1 MSLLRFAARTML
13 ASFFVVNGVK
23 AMRDPGPLVAATEPL
38 AKTLL
43 PLAEKSL
50 PPQAA
55 AYLPEDAKGLVR
67 LTGLAQVVGGLS
79 LATGIGRRLG
89 AFALAASM
97 APQLLASNPFTG
109 DSGEDGGVKDSFLR
123 NIALTG
129 GVLLAAQDT
138 EGRPDLAWR
147 AKNRAELLGREAGHT
162 KAAISREAAH
172 TKATLSREAAH
183 AKAGLAREGKR
194 AARKA
199 KKVAGKA
206 TKTIEGA
213 LK

>member
-23 AMRDPGPLVAATEPL
+23 AMRDPDPLMGATEPL
-38 AKTLL
+38 ARTFL
-43 PLAEKSL
+43 PLAEKTL
-50 PPQAA
+50 PPQAV

-79 LATGIGRRLG
+79 LATGIARRFG
-89 AFALAASM
+89 AAALAVSM
-97 APQLLASNPFTG
+97 VPQLLASNPFTG
-109 DSGEDGGVKDSFLR
+109 DSEGAGKDQFLR

-129 GVLLAAQDT
+129 SVVLAAQDT

-147 AKNRAELLGREAGHT
+147 AKNRAELLGREA
-162 KAAISREAAH
+162 EH

-183 AKAGLAREGKR
+183 AKANLTRGGKR

-199 KKVAGKA
+199 KKVAAKA
-206 TKTIEGA
+206 TKTATKTLEGA

>member
-23 AMRDPGPLVAATEPL
+23 AMRDPEPLVGATEPL
-38 AKTLL
+38 ARTVL
-43 PLAEKSL
+43 PLAEKML
-50 PPQAA
+50 PPQAV

-89 AFALAASM
+89 AGALAVSM
-97 APQLLASNPFTG
+97 VPHLLASNPFTG
-109 DSGEDGGVKDSFLR
+109 DSDAGGKEVFLR
-123 NIALTG
+123 NLAITG

-138 EGRPDLAWR
+138 EGQPNLAWR
-147 AKNRAELLGREAGHT
+147 AKNRAELLGREA
-162 KAAISREAAH
+162 EH
-172 TKATLSREAAH
+172 TKATITREAAH
-183 AKAGLAREGKR
+183 AKASLAREGR
-194 AARKA
+194 RTARKA
-199 KKVAGKA
+199 KRVAAKA
-206 TKTIEGA
+206 SKSIEGA

>member
-23 AMRDPGPLVAATEPL
+23 AMRDPQPLVGATEPL
-38 AKTLL
+38 AKTFL
-43 PLAEKSL
+43 PLAEKAL
-50 PPQAA
+50 PPQAV
-55 AYLPEDAKGLVR
+55 AYLPGDAKGLVR

-89 AFALAASM
+89 AAALTVSM
-97 APQLLASNPFTG
+97 VPQLLASNPFTG
-109 DSGEDGGVKDSFLR
+109 ESDDTGVGKDTFLR

-129 GVLLAAQDT
+129 GVLLATQDT

-147 AKNRAELLGREAGHT
+147 AKSRAELLGREAGHT
-162 KAAISREAAH
+162 KATI
-172 TKATLSREAAH
+172 TREAAH
-183 AKAGLAREGKR
+183 AKANLTRGGKR

-199 KKVAGKA
+199 KKVATKA
-206 TKTIEGA
+206 TRTIEGA

>member
-23 AMRDPGPLVAATEPL
+23 AMRDPEPLVGATEPL
-38 AKTLL
+38 ANTFL
-43 PLAEKSL
+43 PLAEKTL
-50 PPQAA
+50 PAQAA

-79 LATGIGRRLG
+79 LATGIGRRFG
-89 AFALAASM
+89 AAALAVSM
-97 APQLLASNPFTG
+97 VPQLLASNPFTG
-109 DSGEDGGVKDSFLR
+109 DSEGAGKDVFLR

-129 GVLLAAQDT
+129 SVVLAAQDT

-147 AKNRAELLGREAGHT
+147 AKNRAELLGREA
-162 KAAISREAAH
+162 EH
-172 TKATLSREAAH
+172 TKATISREAAH
-183 AKAGLAREGKR
+183 AKANLTRGGKR

-199 KKVAGKA
+199 KKVAAKA
-206 TKTIEGA
+206 TKTATKTLEGA

>member
-23 AMRDPGPLVAATEPL
+23 AMRDPEPWVGPTEPL
-38 AKTLL
+38 AKTFL
-43 PLAEKSL
+43 PLAEKTL
-50 PPQAA
+50 PRQAV
-55 AYLPEDAKGLVR
+55 AYLPEDARGLVR
-67 LTGLAQVVGGLS
+67 LTGFAQVVGGLS

-89 AFALAASM
+89 AVVLAVSM

-109 DSGEDGGVKDSFLR
+109 ESDEAGAGKDTFLR
-123 NIALTG
+123 DIALTG

-147 AKNRAELLGREAGHT
+147 TKNRAELLGREAEHT
-162 KAAISREAAH
+162 R
-172 TKATLSREAAH
+172 ATISREAAH
-183 AKAGLAREGKR
+183 AKASLAREGKR

-199 KKVAGKA
+199 KKVANKA